1 MKGLAMKTH
10 MKKLM
15 LRTFLVL
22 CIVALLSSTGFARF
36 ADNDRDSH
44 DNARAR
50 QLKILT
56 RNMYLGTDFGPI
68 LGATSFPE
76 FANAVAAAYIQVQQ
90 SNIPARADGIAKEI
104 EANRPDLIGLQEASI
119 WRTGPFGGP
128 ANTVAF
134 DALQSLLDALAA
146 RGLHYAPVAIITE
159 FEAEA
164 PSALGINIRFTD
176 RDVVLARTDL
186 NGSELVLSNI
196 RAEHFATNLMFITP
210 ILGPLTIP
218 RGWISVDGKLRGKSF
233 RFVTTHLESFHP
245 GVQAV
250 QASELIQGP
259 GNTALPVIIAGDL
272 NTDSASGDPAQNAG
286 YQIILSSGFSDLWT
300 LLHQSEPGNTWA
312 LHLGDSAT
320 STTPTQRIDLV
331 LFRGELLPQEVEL
344 IGDQPS
350 DRTPGGLWPSD
361 HAGVVASFNLKDKSN

>member
-1 MKGLAMKTH
+1 MKTH

-36 ADNDRDSH
+36 ADDDRDSS
-44 DNARAR
+44 DNARGR
-50 QLKILT
+50 QVTVIT

-68 LGATSFPE
+68 LAATSFPE
-76 FANAVAAAYIQVQQ
+76 FANAVAAAYTQVQQ
-90 SNIPARADGIAKEI
+90 SDIPQRAAAIAKEI
-104 EANRPDLIGLQEASI
+104 DSARPELIGLQEASI

-128 ANTVAF
+128 ATTVTF

-186 NGSELVLSNI
+186 NTSELKLSNI
-196 RAEHFATNLMFITP
+196 QAQHFTTNLMFITP

-218 RGWISVDGKLRGKSF
+218 RGWISVDGKIRGKSF

-245 GVQAV
+245 GIQAV

-259 GNTALPVIIAGDL
+259 CNTPLPVIIAGDL
-272 NTDSASGDPAQNAG
+272 NTDSPTGNPTQNAG
-286 YQIILSSGFSDLWT
+286 YRIILSSGFSDLWT
-300 LLHQSEPGNTWA
+300 LFHEGESGNTWP
-312 LHLGDSAT
+312 LHLGDSST
-320 STTPTQRIDLV
+320 STIPTQRIDLV
-331 LFRGELLPQEVEL
+331 LFRGNVRPEEIKL
-344 IGDQPS
+344 IGNRRS
-350 DRTPGGLWPSD
+350 ARTPEGLWPSD
-361 HAGVVASFNLKDKSN
+361 HAGVVASFNLKRRPN